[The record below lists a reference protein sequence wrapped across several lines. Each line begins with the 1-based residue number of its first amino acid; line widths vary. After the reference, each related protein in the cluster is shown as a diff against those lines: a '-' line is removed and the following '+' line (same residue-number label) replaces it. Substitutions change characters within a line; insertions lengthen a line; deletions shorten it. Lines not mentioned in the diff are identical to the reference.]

1 MVESF
6 KGLIIKKD
14 NGSEKVNYNNDNFPA
29 YIHAGYVEPYVS
41 WINIPH
47 YHEDLEFVTITHGEM
62 GYNVNGEKVVLKEG
76 DTIMVNSSQIHF
88 SYTTGDER
96 CNYYLAILHPSL
108 LCSSFVVQNERVE
121 PITKNQ
127 NLPYIHFKAAD
138 LFSKKVYIQSQ
149 GMHDA
154 LGNEFNITMEFFKL
168 FKLVRTYCR
177 DHDLLSSPN
186 TYITNDMNF
195 RNMLKFIHTR
205 FAESVTLEDIAKS
218 GNVSKTYCNMLF
230 KKYTGS
236 SPIDNL
242 NHYRAERVA
251 YYVTSTNLSMSEIA
265 EKTGFSGASYM
276 AEIFKKFYGVA
287 PRNYVLPKE

>member
-6 KGLIIKKD
+6 RGLIIKKED
-14 NGSEKVNYNNDNFPA
+14 GSEKVNYNNDNFPS
-29 YIHAGYVEPYVS
+29 YIHAGWVEPWCS

-47 YHEDLEFVTITHGEM
+47 YHEDLEFVTITRGEM
-62 GYNVNGEKVVLKEG
+62 GYNVNGEKIILHEG
-76 DTIMVNSSQIHF
+76 DTLMVNSSQIHF
-88 SYTTGDER
+88 SFTTGEER
-96 CNYYLAILHPSL
+96 CNYYINILHPSL

-127 NLPYIHFKAAD
+127 NLPYIHFKEGSFEAKR
-138 LFSKKVYIQSQ
+138 LFVQAQ
-149 GMHDA
+149 A
-154 LGNEFNITMEFFKL
+154 LLDSLENEFNITLEFFKL
-168 FKLVRTYCR
+168 FKIVRNYCR
-177 DHDLLSSPN
+177 DNNLLASP
-186 TYITNDMNF
+186 TGYVTNDMNF

-205 FAESVTLEDIAKS
+205 FAEQISLGDIAKS

-230 KKYTGS
+230 KKFTGS

-242 NHYRAERVA
+242 NRYRAERVA
-251 YYVTSTNLSMSEIA
+251 YYVTSTDLSMSEIA

-276 AEIFKKFYGVA
+276 SETFKKFYGVA